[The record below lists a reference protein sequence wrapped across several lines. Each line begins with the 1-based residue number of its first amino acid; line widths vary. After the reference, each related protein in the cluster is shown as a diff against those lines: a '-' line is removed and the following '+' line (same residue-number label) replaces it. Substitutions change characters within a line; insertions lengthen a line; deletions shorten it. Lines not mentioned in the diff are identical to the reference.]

1 MYKFKIT
8 SFLILIIF
16 FLNNCGFTPQY
27 AGFKGIDFSLKI
39 NKIEGDR
46 ELNNAIKSQLDR
58 YSSNKLQSIEIIN
71 VNIKSKFTKDI
82 LSKDSTGKATKYN
95 LKANVEFTINTSE
108 ISRTIK
114 MFEEFKIDNIEDNVE
129 ENNYIKIIKRNFAE
143 IISEKLILNINQ
155 NK

>member
-27 AGFKGIDFSLKI
+27 AGFKGIDFSLNI

-58 YSSNKLQSIEIIN
+58 YSSDKLQSIEIIN
-71 VNIKSKFTKDI
+71 VNIKSKFTKDV

-143 IISEKLILNINQ
+143 IVSEKLILNINQ

>member
-1 MYKFKIT
+1 MTKFKIT
-8 SFLILIIF
+8 SFLLIIIF
-16 FLNNCGFTPQY
+16 FLNNCGFTPKY
-27 AGFKGIDFSLKI
+27 AGFKGIDFSLNI
-39 NKIEGDR
+39 NNMEGDR
-46 ELNNAIKSQLDR
+46 ELNNSIKSQLDR
-58 YSSNKLQSIEIIN
+58 YNKNKSTKIIDL
-71 VNIKSKFTKDI
+71 NIKSKFSKDI

-95 LKANVEFTINTSE
+95 LKADVEFTLNTGE
-108 ISRTIK
+108 VSRTIK